1 MNERWGRA
9 EERSTWLRDN
19 NNSTIGLPNASDS
32 GEPKNAIGQCPVTD
46 VLLWGHVKV
55 RSLLDT
61 GSVVS
66 IVTRDFFENYVQPR
80 GWELK
85 KDISLKLTAANG
97 LSLPYDG
104 YFISDVTIFGTSVK
118 DRVFL
123 VLKEELKRPSEP
135 CIIGMNILQEISPW
149 SEILNTDS
157 SSSSLP
163 QRTQPPPVG
172 KYVRVARDSCIP
184 PSTVLAVSVTGPHP
198 SAAGQFIVEPLPVL
212 IKGAVF
218 AVPVRVEACAGRLT
232 TLLVNA
238 GDTATVLRRNT
249 VVGLLSK
256 EDPCL
261 NLAATSYGIDVTLS
275 DTADIGGCPA
285 PPSQAMEAM
294 IAGCVTGS
302 HRVDLRHLLA
312 EHNDLFAWSEMDL
325 GYTDKVHHRIPVT
338 TDVPVSQPYRRLP
351 PKQFEEVRQHLKS
364 LMERGVIRES
374 TSPYSSPIV
383 LVRKSNGDLR
393 MCVDYRRLNAVT
405 RKDAFPLPRIDESLD
420 ALGGAR
426 IFSTLDLACGYHQ
439 VAMAEKD
446 KSKTAFTT
454 PLGLFEFNRMPFG
467 LTGAPATFQRLMQ
480 SSMNDLVF
488 KIMLVYLDDI
498 LVYATDFKTH
508 MTRLS
513 MVFARLR
520 ELGLKL
526 NPEKCKF
533 GADSVDYLGHVISAD
548 GIATEAAKVKA
559 VQDWKVPSTIRELRA
574 FLGLASYYR
583 KFIDGFAKIARPL
596 HAITSA
602 VNADPVSSKRKHAPI
617 AKFWNEDCQQA
628 FNNLKSAL
636 CSAPILGYADF
647 TKPFRLDIDASF
659 DGLGAV
665 LSQDQSDG
673 RRVIAYAS
681 RSLRPNE
688 RNMRNYSSF
697 KLELLG
703 LKWAVTEKFR
713 GYLLGSKCE
722 VMTDNNPLSHLQ
734 TAKLGAVEQRWAAEL
749 ALFDLDIKYRP
760 GKQNANADSLS
771 RYPVESPVGGGET
784 DTDCCM
790 VGTSAAPGLTA
801 PTTLIPAEVGVIG
814 YCKSSTA
821 LPHTLVATEVGNT
834 SSLGLDN
841 IKESQL
847 ENPDIAIVIGHVR
860 TGQKPKGDGPTHLSS
875 TSKLLLRQW
884 PRLTL
889 DDGCLVRRC
898 TPAGT
903 VPLQQV
909 VIPSSLVPQ
918 VLMLAHDQNGHQGAE
933 RTLQFL
939 RRRCYWPRMTSD
951 TQDYCASCNRCQVA
965 KTPPVKFSQTTGH
978 LISTAP
984 LELVAIDFTKLER
997 ASDGREDVL
1006 VCTDVFTKWTIAA
1019 PTRDQTARTVARV
1032 LLREWIPHYGV
1043 PLRLHSDQ
1051 GRSFD
1056 AEIVRCLCEHYGI
1069 QRSRTTPYN
1078 PQGNGVC
1085 ERFNRTLHDLL
1096 RTLSVEQ
1103 KRRWPDYI
1111 QELVFF
1117 YNSTPHATT
1126 GESPFLLLFGR
1137 EPRLPLDLFIN
1148 HTSQGV
1154 YSSAQEY
1161 LSLHVKRL
1169 RQIHELALARIK
1181 SAAKQREKPH
1191 VTTAYRPEIGDK
1203 VLLRQHPLGRNKIQ
1217 DKFSEQT
1224 YQLAELPAS
1233 AGGPAVITP
1242 CGDSTD
1248 KRRVTFR
1255 ELRPLVGPS
1264 ALTHQSKDASVPVLP
1279 DEQRLPRRSRR
1290 SSRKPDRLG
1299 LY

>member
-1 MNERWGRA
+1 MGPCLRNWICLLSASDGAAKCNVTVISLVTETTRLPNTQAPAGRGQRRIRAACYQCGQYGHFSRDCKPRPPRAPSQPEHTSTSSRIRAACYRLNERWGRA

-32 GEPKNAIGQCPVTD
+32 GEPKKAIGQCPVTD

-61 GSVVS
+61 GSMVS

-118 DRVFL
+118 DGVFL

-351 PKQFEEVRQHLKS
+351 PKQFEE
-364 LMERGVIRES
+364 
-374 TSPYSSPIV
+374 
-383 LVRKSNGDLR
+383 
-393 MCVDYRRLNAVT
+393 
-405 RKDAFPLPRIDESLD
+405 
-420 ALGGAR
+420 
-426 IFSTLDLACGYHQ
+426 
-439 VAMAEKD
+439 
-446 KSKTAFTT
+446 
-454 PLGLFEFNRMPFG
+454 
-467 LTGAPATFQRLMQ
+467 RLMQ

-498 LVYATDFKTH
+498 LVYANDFKTH

-790 VGTSAAPGLTA
+790 VRTSAAPGLTA

-814 YCKSSTA
+814 YCESSTA

-847 ENPDIAIVIGHVR
+847 EDPDIAIVIGHVR

-1019 PTRDQTARTVARV
+1019 STRDQTARTVARV

-1264 ALTHQSKDASVPVLP
+1264 ALTHQRKDASLPVLP

-1290 SSRKPDRLG
+1290 SSRRPDRFG

>member
-1 MNERWGRA
+1 MDITMEEAKYACFMGPRLNERWGRA

-61 GSVVS
+61 GSMVS

-135 CIIGMNILQEISPW
+135 CIIGMNILQEIFPW
-149 SEILNTDS
+149 SQILNTDS

-294 IAGCVTGS
+294 ITGCVTGS

-312 EHNDLFAWSEMDL
+312 EYNDLFAWSEMDL

-351 PKQFEEVRQHLKS
+351 PKQFEE
-364 LMERGVIRES
+364 
-374 TSPYSSPIV
+374 
-383 LVRKSNGDLR
+383 
-393 MCVDYRRLNAVT
+393 
-405 RKDAFPLPRIDESLD
+405 
-420 ALGGAR
+420 
-426 IFSTLDLACGYHQ
+426 
-439 VAMAEKD
+439 
-446 KSKTAFTT
+446 
-454 PLGLFEFNRMPFG
+454 
-467 LTGAPATFQRLMQ
+467 RLMQ

-498 LVYATDFKTH
+498 LVYANDFKTH

-617 AKFWNEDCQQA
+617 AKFWNEDCQPA

-790 VGTSAAPGLTA
+790 IGTSAAPGLTA

-814 YCKSSTA
+814 YCESSTA

-847 ENPDIAIVIGHVR
+847 EDPDIAIVIGHVR

-898 TPAGT
+898 TPSGT

-918 VLMLAHDQNGHQGAE
+918 VLMLADDQNGHQGAE

-939 RRRCYWPRMTSD
+939 RRRCYWPRMTLD
-951 TQDYCASCNRCQVA
+951 TQDYCASCNRCQTCGKDPTSEIFA
-965 KTPPVKFSQTTGH
+965 NNG
-978 LISTAP
+978 P
-984 LELVAIDFTKLER
+984 LNIN
-997 ASDGREDVL
+997 GP
-1006 VCTDVFTKWTIAA
+1006 IG
-1019 PTRDQTARTVARV
+1019 TRGYRFHEARTGIGWAR
-1032 LLREWIPHYGV
+1032 GCTG
-1043 PLRLHSDQ
+1043 LH
-1051 GRSFD
+1051 GRVHQMDDSSAD
-1056 AEIVRCLCEHYGI
+1056 
-1069 QRSRTTPYN
+1069 QRSNGAYCRT
-1078 PQGNGVC
+1078 GNV
-1085 ERFNRTLHDLL
+1085 
-1096 RTLSVEQ
+1096 
-1103 KRRWPDYI
+1103 
-1111 QELVFF
+1111 
-1117 YNSTPHATT
+1117 T
-1126 GESPFLLLFGR
+1126 GM
-1137 EPRLPLDLFIN
+1137 D
-1148 HTSQGV
+1148 
-1154 YSSAQEY
+1154 SS
-1161 LSLHVKRL
+1161 LW
-1169 RQIHELALARIK
+1169 
-1181 SAAKQREKPH
+1181 
-1191 VTTAYRPEIGDK
+1191 
-1203 VLLRQHPLGRNKIQ
+1203 
-1217 DKFSEQT
+1217 
-1224 YQLAELPAS
+1224 
-1233 AGGPAVITP
+1233 GPAT
-1242 CGDSTD
+1242 
-1248 KRRVTFR
+1248 
-1255 ELRPLVGPS
+1255 
-1264 ALTHQSKDASVPVLP
+1264 ASL
-1279 DEQRLPRRSRR
+1279 
-1290 SSRKPDRLG
+1290 
-1299 LY
+1299 

>member
-1 MNERWGRA
+1 VGKRISPVPPRLNERWGRA

-61 GSVVS
+61 GSMVS

-351 PKQFEEVRQHLKS
+351 PKQFEE
-364 LMERGVIRES
+364 
-374 TSPYSSPIV
+374 
-383 LVRKSNGDLR
+383 
-393 MCVDYRRLNAVT
+393 
-405 RKDAFPLPRIDESLD
+405 
-420 ALGGAR
+420 
-426 IFSTLDLACGYHQ
+426 
-439 VAMAEKD
+439 
-446 KSKTAFTT
+446 
-454 PLGLFEFNRMPFG
+454 
-467 LTGAPATFQRLMQ
+467 
-480 SSMNDLVF
+480 
-488 KIMLVYLDDI
+488 
-498 LVYATDFKTH
+498 
-508 MTRLS
+508 
-513 MVFARLR
+513 
-520 ELGLKL
+520 
-526 NPEKCKF
+526 
-533 GADSVDYLGHVISAD
+533 
-548 GIATEAAKVKA
+548 
-559 VQDWKVPSTIRELRA
+559 
-574 FLGLASYYR
+574 
-583 KFIDGFAKIARPL
+583 
-596 HAITSA
+596 
-602 VNADPVSSKRKHAPI
+602 
-617 AKFWNEDCQQA
+617 
-628 FNNLKSAL
+628 
-636 CSAPILGYADF
+636 
-647 TKPFRLDIDASF
+647 
-659 DGLGAV
+659 
-665 LSQDQSDG
+665 SDG

-814 YCKSSTA
+814 YCESSTA

-847 ENPDIAIVIGHVR
+847 EDPDIAIVIGHVR

-1078 PQGNGVC
+1078 PQG
-1085 ERFNRTLHDLL
+1085 
-1096 RTLSVEQ
+1096 
-1103 KRRWPDYI
+1103 
-1111 QELVFF
+1111 
-1117 YNSTPHATT
+1117 
-1126 GESPFLLLFGR
+1126 
-1137 EPRLPLDLFIN
+1137 
-1148 HTSQGV
+1148 V

-1203 VLLRQHPLGRNKIQ
+1203 VLLRQHPWDATR
-1217 DKFSEQT
+1217 FRTS
-1224 YQLAELPAS
+1224 LAS
-1233 AGGPAVITP
+1233 
-1242 CGDSTD
+1242 
-1248 KRRVTFR
+1248 R
-1255 ELRPLVGPS
+1255 
-1264 ALTHQSKDASVPVLP
+1264 LTS
-1279 DEQRLPRRSRR
+1279 
-1290 SSRKPDRLG
+1290 
-1299 LY
+1299 